1 MPLSNYPN
9 GFAAGVSIRGVPLIQ
24 THPGKVFWVDNTTTS
39 LLTNVK
45 GGSDGNKGTFN
56 DPFSTLDYAIGQCRA
71 DKGDIIFIK
80 PGHAETLTSTSVAV
94 DVAGIAIVGLGQGSN
109 RPTFN
114 ANATASK
121 FAISAANVTV
131 HNLLFTGGIDAVVS
145 MITVSAA
152 DVVLSKIE
160 VRDVT
165 GEIVVG
171 LLTTA
176 DANRL
181 VVDGFVYD
189 GAVGDGAS
197 AAIALVGGDRLEIMN
212 FNLDG
217 DFSVA
222 AIDVR
227 TTATTRLKVHDG
239 CFYNRDAAV
248 DTVLVDTVTG
258 STGNIGPNLLIN
270 LEEHGANITEALTGV
285 TFRYFGGGETAG
297 LNGASIL
304 VCNLNGESAMTINKP
319 QSTDA

>member
-1 MPLSNYPN
+1 MRMSNY
-9 GFAAGVSIRGVPLIQ
+9 GSFAAGVIIRGVPLIQ
-24 THPGKVFWVDNTTTS
+24 THPGKVFWVDNSS
-39 LLTNVK
+39 LGSGDDFK
-45 GGSDGNKGTFN
+45 SGSDANKGTFN
-56 DPFSTLDYAIGQCRA
+56 DPFSTLDYAIGKTRA
-71 DKGDIIFIK
+71 NKGDIIFIK
-80 PGHAETLTSTSVAV
+80 PGHSETLTATSVAV
-94 DVAGIAIVGLGQGSN
+94 DVAGIAIVGLGRGSN

-114 ANATASK
+114 ATATGSV
-121 FAISAANVTV
+121 FPVSAANVLV
-131 HNLLFTGGIDAVVS
+131 HNLLFTGGVDAIVS

-152 DVVLSKIE
+152 DVAISDVE

-181 VVDGFVYD
+181 LVDGFTYD
-189 GAVGDGAS
+189 GAVGDGAT
-197 AAIALVGGDRLEIMN
+197 AAIAIVGGDRVKIQN

-222 AIDVR
+222 AIDIR
-227 TTATTRLKVHDG
+227 TTATTRLSVRDG
-239 CFYNRDAAV
+239 VFYNRDAAV
-248 DTVLVDTVTG
+248 DTVVKVTITA

-270 LEEHGANITEALTGV
+270 LEEHAANITEALTGV

-304 VCNLNGESAMTINKP
+304 VCNLDGESAMTINKP